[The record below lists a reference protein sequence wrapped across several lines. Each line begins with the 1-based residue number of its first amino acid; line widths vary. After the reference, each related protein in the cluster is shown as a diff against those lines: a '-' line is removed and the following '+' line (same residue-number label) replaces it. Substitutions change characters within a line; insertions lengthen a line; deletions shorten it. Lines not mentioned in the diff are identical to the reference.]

1 VKNPYSLDRTEQE
14 LISPVQNLCRE
25 ELTKLC
31 LEALKSKT
39 AFPHGV
45 LRSLAEL
52 GLTGLSISEDF
63 GGIKGGARL
72 QAAVYDLIS
81 TQNLGP
87 AIFISVHGMVSGLIE
102 KFGSPE
108 QQQAI
113 LPKLA
118 SGEWL
123 GAFALSE
130 SDAGSDASNL
140 SATLTETPD
149 GSAFILNGEKCWIT
163 SAGAASLYLVFA
175 RLQGTQGKEGIA
187 ALLIQEDQQGL
198 TIGSPEKKMG
208 CELSPIA
215 TLTFSEAVIPKEA
228 LLGKLGDGIK
238 IAYGGLTGGRINI
251 AACANGLS
259 RSALDKTV
267 QYMKERKAFGS
278 RLSDFQG
285 LQFKIADMQ
294 TALDAASLLVRDAAT
309 LQELSPAD
317 SETRLRAAE
326 AKLFATDTAM
336 KITTEA
342 VQLHGAMGYMK
353 ETGVEQ
359 LMRDA
364 KMLQIV
370 EGANEIQRGIIA
382 RGVLE

>member
-1 VKNPYSLDRTEQE
+1 MKNPYSLDTTENE
-14 LISPVQNLCRE
+14 LISPVEEFCRN

-31 LEALKSKT
+31 IEALCNKT
-39 AFPHGV
+39 AFPRAV
-45 LRSLAEL
+45 FNSLSHL
-52 GLTGLSISEDF
+52 GLTGLSIGEEY
-63 GGIKGGARL
+63 GGISGSARL

-81 TQNLGP
+81 CQNLGP
-87 AIFISVHGMVSGLIE
+87 AIFTSVHGMASGLIE
-102 KFGSPE
+102 KFGSAE
-108 QQQAI
+108 QKSEL

-118 SGEWL
+118 SGEML

-130 SDAGSDASNL
+130 AEAGSDANNL
-140 SATLTETPD
+140 SATIIETPD
-149 GSAFILNGEKCWIT
+149 GSGFILNGEKAWIT
-163 SAGAASLYLVFA
+163 SAGAASMYVAFA
-175 RLQGTQGKEGIA
+175 RVKGTKGKDGVT
-187 ALLIQEDQQGL
+187 ALLISADQQGL
-198 TIGSPEKKMG
+198 TIGAPEKKMG

-215 TLTFSEAVIPKEA
+215 TLTFSDALIPKEA
-228 LLGKLGDGIK
+228 ILGELGGGMK

-259 RSALDKTV
+259 RSALNRTV
-267 QYMKERKAFGS
+267 AYIKERKAFGS

-285 LQFKIADMQ
+285 IQFKIADMQ
-294 TALDAASLLVRDAAT
+294 TALDAATLLVRDAAMM
-309 LQELSPAD
+309 QELAPAD

-342 VQLHGAMGYMK
+342 VQLHGAMGYMQ